1 MVGLIVWVVLVVLA
15 VVICVAVICA
25 IRSPMRKLL
34 EVNSYIS
41 PAKEFYLRAFS
52 VLVFLAALTAVSK
65 TNTPESGKAFMEYV
79 WWVVKAT
86 QPIFSALSLGLI
98 VYAALLVVLFAVL
111 GRYRD

>member
-1 MVGLIVWVVLVVLA
+1 MTGLIVWVALAASA

-25 IRSPMRKLL
+25 VRSPMRKLL

-52 VLVFLAALTAVSK
+52 VLVFLAALAVVSK
-65 TNTPESGKAFMEYV
+65 TDTPESGKAFMEYV

-86 QPIFSALSLGLI
+86 QPIFSAFSFGLI
-98 VYAALLVVLFAVL
+98 VYAALLTILFAVL